1 MCTRS
6 LAKAFSPLGPFIEPL
21 GLGLFIEPL
30 SSSTRTKSS
39 NNVVHEGVGV
49 STGGDGDGGGFGFR
63 GGGQGG
69 PPVSRI
75 TSDQY
80 KVPEGGHVALH
91 VTDLE
96 YTQTSASDPH
106 GFQQCRL

>member
-1 MCTRS
+1 MQTTTTRARGS
-6 LAKAFSPLGPFIEPL
+6 F
-21 GLGLFIEPL
+21 
-30 SSSTRTKSS
+30 
-39 NNVVHEGVGV
+39 EGTIFVP
-49 STGGDGDGGGFGFR
+49 DPRDFG

-75 TSDQY
+75 RSDQY

>member
-1 MCTRS
+1 M
-6 LAKAFSPLGPFIEPL
+6 
-21 GLGLFIEPL
+21 GLL
-30 SSSTRTKSS
+30 SSGLSLLFSRGTRG
-39 NNVVHEGVGV
+39 E
-49 STGGDGDGGGFGFR
+49 DDGGAGFDDFG